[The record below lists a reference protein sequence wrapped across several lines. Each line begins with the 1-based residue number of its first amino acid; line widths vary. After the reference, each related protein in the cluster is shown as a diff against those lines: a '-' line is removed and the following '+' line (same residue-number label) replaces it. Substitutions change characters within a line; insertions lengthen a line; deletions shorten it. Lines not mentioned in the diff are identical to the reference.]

1 MGIRKRKISGL
12 QCGVI
17 AVNIGSIAATSIL
30 DTPCVVNG
38 LTPSHQVMVMCNGS
52 LEAGVVIVA
61 AWVPSANTLTI
72 RAYNTTAAPID
83 PATQNYFYIAW
94 IP

>member
-1 MGIRKRKISGL
+1 MGFRKRKISGL
-12 QCGVI
+12 ICGII

-30 DTPCVVNG
+30 DTPVVVAG
-38 LTPSHQVMVMCNGS
+38 LTTSHQVVVMCNGS
-52 LEAGVVIVA
+52 IEAGVVIVA
-61 AWVPSANTLTI
+61 AWASAANTLTI